1 MILQSATAAG
11 WVGLT
16 TAISLVVIALAFVTI
31 AVSVAYTALA
41 TVKQLKRLREQLGD
55 LEGDLRR
62 TLRAV
67 RTYAR
72 YAGATAK
79 IIHRESR
86 ALVGAGRDVQRVVR
100 RALDR
105 VEERV
110 DDIDALAEVVYGEV
124 ADVALGVASAMRGL
138 RRGRGVL
145 GKLRRLVVPGR

>member
-1 MILQSATAAG
+1 MTLQDATGAG
-11 WVGLT
+11 WVGPT
-16 TAISLVVIALAFVTI
+16 TAISLVVIALSFVTI
-31 AVSVAYTALA
+31 AISIAYTALA
-41 TVKQLKRLREQLGD
+41 TLKQVRSLREQLGE

-62 TLRAV
+62 TLKAV

-100 RALDR
+100 RALQR

-110 DDIDALAEVVYGEV
+110 DDFEALAEVVYGEV
-124 ADVALGVASAMRGL
+124 SDVALGVASAMRGL

>member
-1 MILQSATAAG
+1 MVLQDGTAAG
-11 WVGLT
+11 WVGPT
-16 TAISLVVIALAFVTI
+16 TAISLVVIALSFVTI
-31 AVSVAYTALA
+31 AASIAFVSRSAL
-41 TVKQLKRLREQLGD
+41 KQIERLREQLGD

-67 RTYAR
+67 RMYAR
-72 YAGATAK
+72 YAGATAR

-86 ALVGAGRDVQRVVR
+86 ALVGAGRETQRVVR
-100 RALDR
+100 RALQR

-124 ADVALGVASAMRGL
+124 AEVAIGVASTLRGI